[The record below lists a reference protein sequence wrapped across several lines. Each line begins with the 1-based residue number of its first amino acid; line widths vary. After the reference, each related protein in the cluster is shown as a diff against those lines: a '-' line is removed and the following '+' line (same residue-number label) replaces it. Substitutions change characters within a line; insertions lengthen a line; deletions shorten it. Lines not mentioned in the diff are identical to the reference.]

1 MFEQALTVSQY
12 GTFIKNIFEAEVMLH
27 GVSVFGEISGW
38 QVVRDNAYFNL
49 KDENACISCVMF
61 GVGLFNSFKDGD
73 SVIVTG
79 SPNYYVKGGKL
90 SFNVFKIEKKGLGTL
105 YENLIKLKQKLE
117 DEGLFDSKIKKSLPK
132 RIKKIGI
139 VTSSTGAVLHDIMQ
153 VCSRRNPFLNLVLY
167 PVKVQGDGADAQ
179 IARGILFFNQTDV
192 DVVIVARG
200 GGSQE
205 DLSCFNTE
213 KVARAGFSL
222 EKPLISAVGHE
233 TDFTIIDFVADVRAA
248 TPSVAGELVSKNIFA
263 VRDFANKSFFKL
275 SKTLFNMITINC
287 KSLEFKTGNV
297 KSLVMGLFN
306 LQVNKNVFY
315 KQKLVSVFSSF
326 LLQKQHRASYNE
338 LKIQKLNPKQIL
350 SLGYAKVEQSGENVK
365 SLKELKS
372 NLEFELYFEDGKTV
386 AKQI

>member
-12 GTFIKNIFEAEVMLH
+12 GTFIKNIFDAEVMLH
-27 GVSVFGEISGW
+27 GVSIFGEIGGW

-49 KDENACISCVMF
+49 KDENSCISCVMF
-61 GVGLFNSFKDGD
+61 GVGFQSLKDGD

-90 SFNVFKIEKKGLGTL
+90 SFNVFKIEKKGVGSL

-117 DEGLFDSKIKKSLPK
+117 NEGLFDSKIKKKLPAK
-132 RIKKIGI
+132 IKKIGI

-167 PVKVQGDGADAQ
+167 PVKVQGEGADTQ
-179 IARGILFFNQTDV
+179 IAKGILYFNNTDV

-213 KVARAGFSL
+213 KVARAGFNL
-222 EKPLISAVGHE
+222 NKPLISAVGHE
-233 TDFTIIDFVADVRAA
+233 TDFTIIDFVADIRAS
-248 TPSVAGELVSKNIFA
+248 TPSVAGELVSKNIFE

-275 SKTLFNMITINC
+275 SKALLNIILAQFKENEYKINSA
-287 KSLEFKTGNV
+287 KAFLMSRYNV
-297 KSLVMGLFN
+297 QK
-306 LQVNKNVFY
+306 NKNIFFN
-315 KQKLVSVFSSF
+315 QKLVSIFSSF

-338 LKIQKLNPKQIL
+338 LKIQKLNPMQIL
-350 SLGYAKVEQSGENVK
+350 SLGYAKVEQNGKNIKFLSQLDDAK
-365 SLKELKS
+365 
-372 NLEFELYFEDGKTV
+372 FDLYFKDGKTE
-386 AKQI
+386 AKKL